1 MRHCRPLIFCILL
14 INHSISQDTIR
25 LVNHSFE
32 LTGHPTPV
40 LAGWKTM
47 GVEPD
52 VQPGVSGCVLPARD
66 GAHYIGLNAVGEES
80 KGIGQELNGV
90 LKKDS
95 TYVVSMYLAHSDIYH
110 AARQTKRS
118 VKIVNCDKPAS
129 LGVIGLNRAEGLAEL
144 MAVTTPVTDQVW
156 KKHLIYFRPA
166 NNGYNE
172 IGFVVLPDGVQRD
185 WNGNLL
191 LDKVSAI
198 IQIPNAA
205 ADTLGSL
212 AGIPLNIA
220 KPDDK
225 TANVAADTLGSLS
238 SGIPFNISKSDPN
251 RISLQNPSF
260 DIGYY
265 GLPMAWGIYV
275 IDNYQTKASG
285 RFNGQKV
292 NGTSLPV
299 NYGVNLLDVKPSEGR
314 DFASLT
320 ASETGIWTGFNQTL
334 AGASLESGTEY
345 ELSIDLAFAKK
356 YREVLPDGYYGKH
369 YKNPLRLRVWGGTAT
384 NLRQEL
390 LAQTGAVTHH
400 QWKRYDFTLAPQE
413 GNYNSIFLEAAYI
426 SDVGLPYNGNLLID
440 NCSAIVKITD
450 SK

>member
-1 MRHCRPLIFCILL
+1 MLL
-14 INHSISQDTIR
+14 VNNSISQDTIR

-32 LTGHPTPV
+32 LTGYPNPT

-66 GAHYIGLNAVGEES
+66 GAHYIGLNAVGALS

-90 LKKDS
+90 LNKDS

-129 LGVIGLNRAEGLAEL
+129 LGVIGLNRQEGLAEL
-144 MAVTTPVTDQVW
+144 LAVTTPVTDKIW
-156 KKHLIYFRPA
+156 KRHLVYFRPA

-172 IGFVVLPDGVQRD
+172 IGFVVLPDDEQGDR
-185 WNGNLL
+185 NGNLL
-191 LDKVSAI
+191 IDKVSAI
-198 IQIPNAA
+198 IQIPEAA
-205 ADTLGSL
+205 ANTLGSL
-212 AGIPLNIA
+212 SGIPLNIT
-220 KPDDK
+220 KSDLQTSD
-225 TANVAADTLGSLS
+225 AAPDTLGSFS
-238 SGIPFNISKSDPN
+238 SGIPFITSKSDPN
-251 RISLQNPSF
+251 LLRLQNPSF
-260 DIGYY
+260 DISYY
-265 GLPMAWGIYV
+265 GLPMAWGIYA
-275 IDNYQTKASG
+275 IDNYQIKASAG
-285 RFNGQKV
+285 FNGPEV
-292 NGTSLPV
+292 NGIRLPV
-299 NYGVNLLDVKPSEGR
+299 NYGVNFLNIKPSEGSN
-314 DFASLT
+314 FAGLI

-334 AGASLESGTEY
+334 AGAGLEPDTEY

-356 YREVLPDGYYGKH
+356 YREELPGGYRGTH
-369 YKNPLRLRVWGGTAT
+369 YKNPLRLRIWGGTAT

-390 LAQTGAVTHH
+390 LAQTGAVTHQ
-400 QWKRYDFTLAPQE
+400 QWKRYAFTLEPVE

-426 SDVGLPYNGNLLID
+426 SDIGQPYNGNLLLD